1 MRFEAL
7 SHPSFE
13 LDISL
18 KCLSIIPLLRLHGYS
33 LLAEVSHD
41 ETSASREAR
50 VLNGYGVQFFFLRL
64 GDGDALGAP
73 NEDMVQNHLTK
84 HC

>member
-50 VLNGYGVQFFFLRL
+50 VLNGYDVYLFFLRL
-64 GDGDALGAP
+64 GGGDASGAP